1 MSFGRNED
9 PEWES
14 PLPYPNPS
22 SAKFSLPTNALWG
35 GLFCGEGEIMFV

>member
-14 PLPYPNPS
+14 PHPYPKPS
-22 SAKFSLPTNALWG
+22 SAKCTLPPNALWG
-35 GLFCGEGEIMFV
+35 GFPFVGKDK